1 MLANC
6 IHYLRIASP
15 QNLVHDEQQQ
25 QQLNSQR
32 KDEEG
37 NLHRKLNKR
46 DEEKEK
52 KENILI
58 ESGTNNELSS
68 LLFTKYTVKHTHKKT
83 ETMAFVYRISKERE
97 RGVSLGVELSV

>member
-6 IHYLRIASP
+6 MNYLRIASP
-15 QNLVHDEQQQ
+15 QNLVHDKQQQ

-68 LLFTKYTVKHTHKKT
+68 LLFTKYTVKHTHKKLKQWLLYT
-83 ETMAFVYRISKERE
+83 EYRKRGRE
-97 RGVSLGVELSV
+97 GWVWALS